1 MINSIYKIV
10 FSTENKLWGK
20 LVSCIIS
27 YNNSEKAIIALSFEI
42 HKLADL
48 QKAVIAYILVSIDK
62 KDTYNVCII
71 TPTLVEKYIAFNC
84 EAFLL
89 PYLFRRSLPCYSSLF
104 LYKTLDRSF
113 RLSLVL
119 GEKL

>member
-62 KDTYNVCII
+62 KRH
-71 TPTLVEKYIAFNC
+71 L
-84 EAFLL
+84 
-89 PYLFRRSLPCYSSLF
+89 
-104 LYKTLDRSF
+104 
-113 RLSLVL
+113 
-119 GEKL
+119 